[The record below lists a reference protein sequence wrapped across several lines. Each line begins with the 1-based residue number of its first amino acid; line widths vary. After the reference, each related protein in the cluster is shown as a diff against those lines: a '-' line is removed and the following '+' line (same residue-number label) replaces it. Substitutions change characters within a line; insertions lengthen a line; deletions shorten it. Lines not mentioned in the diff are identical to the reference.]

1 MTDAKANVDNAFRA
15 KNYQEAV
22 KQYTVA
28 IAADVKNHA
37 LYSNR

>member
-1 MTDAKANVDNAFRA
+1 MTDAKANGDNAFRA
-15 KNYQEAV
+15 KNYV